1 MGVMYIIASLKIAFI
16 DEGLETPRS
25 EQTFGSQIENGGC
38 GVCVFA
44 TVEYASF
51 IHNY

>member
-1 MGVMYIIASLKIAFI
+1 MRVVYAITSLKFAFI
-16 DEGLETPRS
+16 DEGLETPKS
-25 EQTFGSQIENGGC
+25 ELTFGSQIENGGC